1 MTSALIAA
9 ALHALIGY
17 AFLPGLAFECTR
29 SSSDRL
35 KLFDVAAPPPAL
47 EDAQPAAA
55 RTADPEGAA
64 ARPNLKADPTPIV
77 APKPEIVLSVRP
89 PIVAAPVA
97 GLGNAASAGASDRPG
112 PGTGAGG
119 EGAGTGQIG
128 RASCRERGGRV
139 V

>member
-17 AFLPGLAFECTR
+17 AFLTGLAFEVTR
-29 SSSDRL
+29 ASSYSL

-55 RTADPEGAA
+55 RTSDPEGAA

-77 APKPEIVLSVRP
+77 ARSEEHTSELQSLMRSSYAVFCLKKKKTIIQLRRQLTTHS
-89 PIVAAPVA
+89 I
-97 GLGNAASAGASDRPG
+97 
-112 PGTGAGG
+112 
-119 EGAGTGQIG
+119 
-128 RASCRERGGRV
+128 
-139 V
+139 

>member
-1 MTSALIAA
+1 MLRPPPSS
-9 ALHALIGY
+9 
-17 AFLPGLAFECTR
+17 TR
-29 SSSDRL
+29 TDTLSPCKTLFRS

-55 RTADPEGAA
+55 RTSDPEGAA

-97 GLGNAASAGASDRPG
+97 GLGNAASAGSSDRPG
-112 PGTGAGG
+112 PGKTGQGAG
-119 EGAGTGQIG
+119 EG
-128 RASCRERGGRV
+128 RAGQAG
-139 V
+139 